1 MAEPHYTWIKL
12 IEGDVFSYN
21 LNDLS
26 FDCPFL
32 FRSIVLLSLA
42 GFLVWI
48 QVEYDF
54 FELVWEL
61 L

>member
-1 MAEPHYTWIKL
+1 MAEPHYTWNKL
-12 IEGDVFSYN
+12 VEKDIFSYS
-21 LNDLS
+21 LNDLYL
-26 FDCPFL
+26 DCPFL
-32 FRSIVLLSLA
+32 FRSSVLLSLA

-54 FELVWEL
+54 LELMWEL